1 MPDVATERLRSE
13 AAEQRT
19 NGGPLLARTLREQ
32 GVTTVFA
39 LAGGHILPFL
49 DACLDERIR
58 VIDTRHEG
66 PAVLAAEG
74 WALATGETGVA
85 TVTAGPGFANGLIG
99 LLDAAAWSVP
109 LVMLSGRTGH
119 SRQGRGAVMDID
131 QRAVAAPLAKWSAT
145 CSDAGRVPRYVAEA
159 LHRARSG
166 CPGAVYL
173 EVDADAMY
181 RPAAPLDVWTP
192 GFASTPSRPSGVH
205 RGRRRRG
212 CRARDRGAPGHRRR
226 ERRLLVGRRR
236 CDRAVRRAGP
246 DPGDHRKCGSRDRPR
261 HAPVEPR
268 FAGARRPRHPERRL
282 RPGARLR
289 LQRQRDVRRR
299 ATLRHRPDDDPG
311 RHRRGACRRESIRRR
326 RRHRGHRVGGA

>member
-131 QRAVAAPLAKWSAT
+131 QRAVAAPAREVVGDLL
-145 CSDAGRVPRYVAEA
+145 GRRPRPPLCRRGAAPGEKR
-159 LHRARSG
+159 LSG
-166 CPGAVYL
+166 CGLSRGGRRRNVPARRAARHLDPGIR
-173 EVDADAMY
+173 VDAV
-181 RPAAPLDVWTP
+181 AAV
-192 GFASTPSRPSGVH
+192 GVH
-205 RGRRRRG
+205 RGRRRCG
-212 CRARDRGAPGHRRR
+212 CRARDRGAPRHRRR
-226 ERRLLVGRRR
+226 ERRLLVGCRRS
-236 CDRAVRRAGP
+236 DRRGSPSRP
-246 DPGDHRKCGSRDRPR
+246 GSR
-261 HAPVEPR
+261 
-268 FAGARRPRHPERRL
+268 
-282 RPGARLR
+282 
-289 LQRQRDVRRR
+289 
-299 ATLRHRPDDDPG
+299 
-311 RHRRGACRRESIRRR
+311 
-326 RRHRGHRVGGA
+326 